1 MESKLPQSDPWVKNN
16 PQHPRLEMQA
26 IQQFLVASSD
36 TAKICA
42 TLQALTWRLQK
53 AEDIKKTIEETFTS
67 GDLLGCSE
75 ESEIKLLDYLLRSS
89 VRQIRSFTFSL
100 LNTLATFQDGKKYLV
115 GKADLIE
122 VIISSLTA

>member
-1 MESKLPQSDPWVKNN
+1 MLT
-16 PQHPRLEMQA
+16 
-26 IQQFLVASSD
+26 SSD

-53 AEDIKKTIEETFTS
+53 ADDIKKTIEETFTS

-75 ESEIKLLDYLLRSS
+75 DSEIKLLDYLLRSS

-100 LNTLATFQDGKKYLV
+100 LNTLATF
-115 GKADLIE
+115 
-122 VIISSLTA
+122 